1 MRTNSLDFAREIG
14 SDLVADTRPQPIFDG
29 TGPTGCRRGGRWYIP
44 TEAEPTGVDMLDAYI
59 IDRIRRERESRDVG
73 LRLPLQV
80 EVPPHQPLPE
90 IDRRRP
96 KDGTEDEGRQ
106 EREERGVAI
115 IDFGI

>member
-1 MRTNSLDFAREIG
+1 MRTHTFDFAREIG
-14 SDLVADTRPQPIFDG
+14 SDLLADPHSQPIFDG
-29 TGPTGCRRGGRWYIP
+29 AGPTGCRREGRWYIP

-90 IDRRRP
+90 IERRRP
-96 KDGTEDEGRQ
+96 KEGSDDDSRQ
-106 EREERGVAI
+106 ERGVAI